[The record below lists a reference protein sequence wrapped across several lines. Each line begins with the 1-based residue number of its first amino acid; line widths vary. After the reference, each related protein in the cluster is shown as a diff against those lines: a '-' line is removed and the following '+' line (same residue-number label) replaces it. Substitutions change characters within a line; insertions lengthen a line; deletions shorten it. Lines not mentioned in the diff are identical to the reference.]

1 MLKLAPK
8 PVPLLAPKLVQK
20 LLLRPLTLLL
30 RPLRLKKRS
39 KLYAHFAR
47 KGQALKTPGSLV
59 LPGVFAS
66 EAPMCFW
73 PAAAAVM
80 FSSPMF
86 TLD

>member
-30 RPLRLKKRS
+30 LRLKKRS
-39 KLYAHFAR
+39 KLHACFAR

-66 EAPMCFW
+66 EAPMRFW
-73 PAAAAVM
+73 LAAAAVM